1 MIQATKNRSQR
12 KKLQLSKTLLK
23 VKIRRVVKVRSIG
36 KEVLN
41 CTILH
46 SAKMEMTKKM
56 LKMEIKRSSVR
67 TETKIQS
74 TDRKINKRRTKKG
87 KEVTKIKILKKRK
100 VKAEEKIL
108 GTRSM
113 TMKCL
118 EVQEA

>member
-23 VKIRRVVKVRSIG
+23 VKIRRVVKVVRSIE

-46 SAKMEMTKKM
+46 LTKMEMTKKM

-74 TDRKINKRRTKKG
+74 TDRKIKKRRPKKG
-87 KEVTKIKILKKRK
+87 KEVTKIKIQKKRK
-100 VKAEEKIL
+100 VKAEKKIL
-108 GTRSM
+108 GT
-113 TMKCL
+113 
-118 EVQEA
+118 

>member
-23 VKIRRVVKVRSIG
+23 VKIRRVVKVRSIE